1 MEIIKKIERKSFNID
16 SILNDQKPSKHA
28 NNLRKD
34 SNYSETDY
42 EHDLSSSLS
51 TSSTASSKKLVK
63 DPPPDNQPRQLQ
75 SEQKLNETNFDDDYE
90 TDNDSSSEN
99 DLNSDRPRKI
109 RRSRTTFTTYQLHQ
123 LERAFEKTQYPDVF
137 TREELAMRLDL
148 SEARVQVWFQN
159 RRAKF
164 RKREKTT
171 TTSSSS
177 SNIIEDDHQQQ
188 QQLKIEETEL
198 LKNNNQQSN
207 LIEQYNSLLT
217 RMTNPYLA
225 AYVNPLLLSQVVAA
239 ANYQH
244 HHEITNPN
252 NLKQRLITHQ
262 AATNS

>member
-1 MEIIKKIERKSFNID
+1 
-16 SILNDQKPSKHA
+16 
-28 NNLRKD
+28 
-34 SNYSETDY
+34 
-42 EHDLSSSLS
+42 
-51 TSSTASSKKLVK
+51 
-63 DPPPDNQPRQLQ
+63 
-75 SEQKLNETNFDDDYE
+75 
-90 TDNDSSSEN
+90 
-99 DLNSDRPRKI
+99 
-109 RRSRTTFTTYQLHQ
+109 LHQ

-177 SNIIEDDHQQQ
+177 NIIEDDHQQQ
-188 QQLKIEETEL
+188 LKIEETDL

-244 HHEITNPN
+244 HHELTSPN

>member
-1 MEIIKKIERKSFNID
+1 M
-16 SILNDQKPSKHA
+16 
-28 NNLRKD
+28 
-34 SNYSETDY
+34 
-42 EHDLSSSLS
+42 
-51 TSSTASSKKLVK
+51 
-63 DPPPDNQPRQLQ
+63 
-75 SEQKLNETNFDDDYE
+75 
-90 TDNDSSSEN
+90 
-99 DLNSDRPRKI
+99 
-109 RRSRTTFTTYQLHQ
+109 
-123 LERAFEKTQYPDVF
+123 F

-171 TTSSSS
+171 TTISSSS
-177 SNIIEDDHQQQ
+177 SNTVEDENNH
-188 QQLKIEETEL
+188 QQLKIEENDI
-198 LKNNNQQSN
+198 LKNNQQTN

-244 HHEITNPN
+244 QQNQHELTSPN
-252 NLKQRLITHQ
+252 NLKQRLITQQ